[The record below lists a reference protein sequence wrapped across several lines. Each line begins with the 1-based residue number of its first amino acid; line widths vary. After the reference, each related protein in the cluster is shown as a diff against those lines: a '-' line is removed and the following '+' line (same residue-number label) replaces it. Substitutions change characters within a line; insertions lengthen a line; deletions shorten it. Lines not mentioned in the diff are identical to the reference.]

1 MNPVERARIAPSK
14 GSTRLGVFLYLRM
27 EAQPP
32 SETQY
37 YIDRQW
43 TKSKERSLQL
53 DSILVFIDK
62 YISAK
67 KQDLHYFS
75 REVVTVHV
83 CTYIFE
89 INCIQHA
96 KPPLRM
102 PYSQNPNPISDTSVS
117 YDDINGST
125 I

>member
-1 MNPVERARIAPSK
+1 
-14 GSTRLGVFLYLRM
+14 M
-27 EAQPP
+27 EAELP

-53 DSILVFIDK
+53 DSILVFIHK
-62 YISAK
+62 YISAN

-75 REVVTVHV
+75 RGVVTVHV
-83 CTYIFE
+83 CTYRFVIT
-89 INCIQHA
+89 CIQHA
-96 KPPLRM
+96 KPPLRIL
-102 PYSQNPNPISDTSVS
+102 YYQNPNPILDTSVS

-125 I
+125 A